1 MVKQYNRGI
10 SLVEALVCIVII
22 GIGFVAMM
30 QLSAYSISAMDKSIE
45 KNKMNFLSEM
55 VLEDMIGDPH
65 NATNYSNFNMG
76 CTHSNTSGNSL
87 DVKKKN
93 RWRNTLNEKDF
104 IKFNKGSGYKDKKPK
119 CDSRD
124 TKKTYVIQNGDRVLG
139 RVNFFTGQGKQK
151 KYLGVVIK

>member
-10 SLVEALVCIVII
+10 SLVEALVCIVIV

-65 NATNYSNFNMG
+65 NATNY
-76 CTHSNTSGNSL
+76 
-87 DVKKKN
+87 
-93 RWRNTLNEKDF
+93 
-104 IKFNKGSGYKDKKPK
+104 
-119 CDSRD
+119 
-124 TKKTYVIQNGDRVLG
+124 
-139 RVNFFTGQGKQK
+139 
-151 KYLGVVIK
+151 